1 MSSAPGPRRNGHAG
15 NGNAGNGNAGGAN
28 GNAGNGNGRHARTKG
43 TRASEPSAAE
53 FWRIPPKSAVPS
65 PITPAA
71 DPTALLR
78 SLGRPPLDQNG
89 ADRYLAAVAERA
101 AGLATAL
108 AVAAGIYAPGA
119 DE

>member
-1 MSSAPGPRRNGHAG
+1 MSANGPRRNNNNNKA
-15 NGNAGNGNAGGAN
+15 ARPKGAPP
-28 GNAGNGNGRHARTKG
+28 A
-43 TRASEPSAAE
+43 EPTPAD
-53 FWRIPPKSAVPS
+53 FWRIPPKAAVPP
-65 PITPAA
+65 PIAPAA

-108 AVAAGIYAPGA
+108 AVAAGILAPGS
-119 DE
+119 DD

>member
-1 MSSAPGPRRNGHAG
+1 MSEHRSGPAPRRNTH
-15 NGNAGNGNAGGAN
+15 NGAAN
-28 GNAGNGNGRHARTKG
+28 KQQQARRHDAR
-43 TRASEPSAAE
+43 PAE
-53 FWRIPPKSAVPS
+53 AKPADFWRIPPKAAPAP
-65 PITPAA
+65 PIAPAA

-108 AVAAGIYAPGA
+108 AVAAGILAPSP
-119 DE
+119 EE